1 MSATLSGFAQTR
13 LIDPFEIFVGP
24 IFEKGPKGA
33 RRFVLPVDERHVNRR
48 GILHG
53 GMLMTFA
60 DMALGQAAWDACDN
74 ASCVTL
80 SMQNQ
85 FLKPAKMGDHVEVL
99 PQLVRRT
106 RALLFLRGEFQIGGE
121 TIFLANSVWKLLGQD

>member
-1 MSATLSGFAQTR
+1 MSAALSGFTQTK

-33 RRFVLPVDERHVNRR
+33 RHFVLPVDERHVNRR

-74 ASCVTL
+74 AACVTL
-80 SMQNQ
+80 SMQTQ
-85 FLKPAKMGDHVEVL
+85 FLRPARIGDRVEIL
-99 PQLVRRT
+99 PELVRRT
-106 RALLFLRGEFQIGGE
+106 RALLFLRGEFQVGGE